1 MIKGVQSVIIWT
13 EDLGRLMPF
22 YRDVVGLTPAM
33 EGDAFTVFQAESG
46 AQLALGQHS
55 EVKGPSR
62 DPNRVMV
69 DLGVDDCRAE
79 YERLNANG
87 VQFVRPPAQEQNG
100 MWIATLKDPDGNL
113 IQLFQDA

>member
-1 MIKGVQSVIIWT
+1 MIKGVHSVIIWT
-13 EDLGRLMPF
+13 EDLGRLVPF

-33 EGDAFTVFQAESG
+33 EGDAFAVFQAQSG
-46 AQLALGQHS
+46 AQLLLGRHS

-79 YERLNANG
+79 YQRLNARG
-87 VQFVRPPAQEQNG
+87 VQFVRTPSQEENG

-113 IQLFQDA
+113 IQLLQDA